1 MPAKRPI
8 SKPAGIIALYCDC
21 GEGWMED
28 VKDESKNWKE
38 DPALQ
43 AIHNANMAKK
53 GLSLLNKLDNLE
65 MWSKERAIWLS

>member
-1 MPAKRPI
+1 
-8 SKPAGIIALYCDC
+8 
-21 GEGWMED
+21 MED

-38 DPALQ
+38 DPALL

-65 MWSKERAIWLS
+65 MWSRKRAIGLSLYALISRALLQANLQQ